1 MIDEGAVRIFDSRQF
16 PHTVF
21 DTLAVRR
28 DRLAQLDSALHA
40 LINGHLRALEHLR
53 ASREDALRRIAA
65 RRGLSFEEAEATYRG
80 LHLPALSDNRRLLMP
95 DGGLLAAARSLS
107 QLMHASGLLAVPD
120 ALTGLV
126 NADYLP
132 RED

>member
-28 DRLAQLDSALHA
+28 DRLAQLDSALHV

-95 DGGLLAAARSLS
+95 EGGLIAAARSLS

-120 ALTGLV
+120 TLTGLV
-126 NADYLP
+126 NANYLP
-132 RED
+132 RGN